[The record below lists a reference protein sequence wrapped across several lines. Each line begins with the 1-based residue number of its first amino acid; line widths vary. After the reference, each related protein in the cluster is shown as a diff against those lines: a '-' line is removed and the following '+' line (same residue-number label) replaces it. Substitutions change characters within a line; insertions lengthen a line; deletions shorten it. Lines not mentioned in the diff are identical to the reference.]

1 MTDLEFTKQDAQEA
15 LNNIGKLST
24 RISTDEGRRL
34 VMLTSIVYGYIQQLE
49 GEISEHNEKRT

>member
-1 MTDLEFTKQDAQEA
+1 MTDLEFTKQDAEEA

-49 GEISEHNEKRT
+49 VEIHDLNND